1 MSISNSYSMLN
12 YQRVCFWV
20 SCWIGALIMMIMFSP
35 RKLLWL
41 PIEVDL
47 FFSILPTYHLYLGYF
62 VCLIC
67 LVSHVYRLYLVS
79 LAYFV
84 HHVKLSCLSY
94 LLYVWLVWYVFF
106 PIFNPFVAWYLSPF
120 AIYFPHLSCYLF
132 IVLLI
137 LQPHLTTKNNIR
149 TELRG
154 LVSFICGRRCTLL
167 SIPPLPQNKVCTWC
181 VHILEYMQDRCM
193 CEGSMCF
200 NIFQSP
206 EGPWATVCNPVRPL
220 FDPE

>member
-1 MSISNSYSMLN
+1 VLWSWWSCFRLGSFFGFLLKSI
-12 YQRVCFWV
+12 
-20 SCWIGALIMMIMFSP
+20 FS
-35 RKLLWL
+35 
-41 PIEVDL
+41 
-47 FFSILPTYHLYLGYF
+47 F
-62 VCLIC
+62 
-67 LVSHVYRLYLVS
+67 
-79 LAYFV
+79 
-84 HHVKLSCLSY
+84 LSY
-94 LLYVWLVWYVFF
+94 LLIISILVTLSVLSVLSLMFIACILSLLPILSIMSNYLVYLIYYMCDWSDMFFF